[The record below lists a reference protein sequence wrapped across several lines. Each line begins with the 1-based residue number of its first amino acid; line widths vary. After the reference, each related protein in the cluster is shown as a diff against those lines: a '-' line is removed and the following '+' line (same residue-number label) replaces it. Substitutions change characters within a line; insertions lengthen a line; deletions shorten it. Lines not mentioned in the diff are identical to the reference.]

1 MVRRAEFVK
10 RKAGHFHHAVVER
23 RLKAGS
29 RLSGD
34 RVFDLVQTIAQR
46 GLRRNPGDGIPRR
59 LGSEGRGPRHSRIDL
74 YDDILKALRIQG
86 ELHVAAA
93 DDLELR
99 YNVQSST
106 SKHLVLPV

>member
-1 MVRRAEFVK
+1 MVRCAEFVK

-46 GLRRNPGDGIPRR
+46 GLRSDPGDRIPRR
-59 LGSEGRGPRHSRIDL
+59 LGGKGRGSRHSRIDL
-74 YDDILKALRIQG
+74 YDDILKTFRIQS

-99 YNVQSST
+99 YNVQRST
-106 SKHLVLPV
+106 SKHLILPV